1 MKFRIIKSCLARFS
15 GIFAL
20 GTPSNIHGTA
30 ISYRCAKFGAFVN
43 SVTILTLR
51 DLTIKDTSMFAH
63 FRSTSEAY
71 RACKMIRN
79 KLVYRPSYAA
89 VGMICLTKCRTQ
101 FKSSDQCDYDVN
113 YLQKPLQLKDFA
125 RGRQYPV

>member
-20 GTPSNIHGTA
+20 GTPSNIPGTA

-51 DLTIKDTSMFAH
+51 DLT
-63 FRSTSEAY
+63 
-71 RACKMIRN
+71 MI
-79 KLVYRPSYAA
+79 AA
-89 VGMICLTKCRTQ
+89 VFQLTQNCVSFSCQSK
-101 FKSSDQCDYDVN
+101 
-113 YLQKPLQLKDFA
+113 QLSRYA
-125 RGRQYPV
+125 V

>member
-1 MKFRIIKSCLARFS
+1 MKTPQGPQQVKFAIIKICLARFR

-51 DLTIKDTSMFAH
+51 DLTTSVKTA
-63 FRSTSEAY
+63 
-71 RACKMIRN
+71 N
-79 KLVYRPSYAA
+79 V
-89 VGMICLTKCRTQ
+89 
-101 FKSSDQCDYDVN
+101 
-113 YLQKPLQLKDFA
+113 
-125 RGRQYPV
+125 